1 MSLAAS
7 EESFLKLQLSEK
19 GFQHCQSQHFHF
31 KTIQIQ
37 WFSSYLCNQEQCVIV
52 SNEKSSFLESKTGIP
67 QGSILRPI
75 LFSLYINDLPES
87 CTGAGFQMYT
97 DSVILY
103 ISVSNHF
110 STVCGFVTPI
120 AAWFENSCL
129 TLNIK
134 KTVSVCFLSRGRAS
148 SENNILNLNVQGQ
161 HITQV
166 SEVKYLGLSLGS
178 HVYMFGKHIKMVSRT
193 AKRLHF
199 LRVLRKNKLD
209 QRLLVT
215 FYRSTIE
222 SVITY
227 CISAWYAGS
236 SAADRKAL
244 QRVINTAQKIVGCP
258 LPSLEEI
265 AGSRCL
271 RRSTAILKDPS
282 HPAHHL
288 FERMPSGKR
297 YRSMKAR
304 TSRLRN
310 SFYPWAIRTLNHR

>member
-1 MSLAAS
+1 WCLANNLLLNTS
-7 EESFLKLQLSEK
+7 
-19 GFQHCQSQHFHF
+19 
-31 KTIQIQ
+31 KTK
-37 WFSSYLCNQEQCVIV
+37 EVIIDFRRTRV
-52 SNEKSSFLESKTGIP
+52 DHAPLHINGDVVETVSSFRFLGVHLSGELTW
-67 QGSILRPI
+67 
-75 LFSLYINDLPES
+75 
-87 CTGAGFQMYT
+87 
-97 DSVILY
+97 SVNTKA
-103 ISVSNHF
+103 V
-110 STVCGFVTPI
+110 
-120 AAWFENSCL
+120 
-129 TLNIK
+129 
-134 KTVSVCFLSRGRAS
+134 
-148 SENNILNLNVQGQ
+148 
-161 HITQV
+161 
-166 SEVKYLGLSLGS
+166 
-178 HVYMFGKHIKMVSRT
+178 M
-193 AKRLHF
+193 AKAQQRLHF

-310 SFYPWAIRTLNHR
+310 SFYPWAIRTLNNR